1 MQENQDY
8 IRDLAEIRSI
18 MEQSTRFMSLSGW
31 AGILVGIY
39 ALVGAWAARAWL
51 HFDPAK
57 IGYNRPEA
65 TEFSPYSL
73 VALALGVL
81 TLAVGTAVW
90 LTSKKAQNRGEKL
103 WNSASKRLLINMVV
117 VLGTGGILMLIL
129 INQGLYGILPA
140 LTLVFYGLAMYLAG
154 RDSYREIRVLGLL
167 EISLGLLSS
176 YFIEHSLLI
185 WAVGFGFLH
194 IGYGIYIHYKY
205 ER

>member
-31 AGILVGIY
+31 AGVLAGIY
-39 ALVGAWAARAWL
+39 ALVGAWAVRTWL

-65 TEFSPYSL
+65 PEFSPYSV

-81 TLAVGTAVW
+81 IMAVGTAVW
-90 LTSKKAQNRGEKL
+90 LTSKKAQKRSEKL
-103 WNSASKRLLINMVV
+103 WNSASRRLLINIAV
-117 VLGTGGILMLIL
+117 VLGTGGILILIL
-129 INQGLYGILPA
+129 IDQGMYGILPS
-140 LTLVFYGLAMYLAG
+140 LTLIFYGLAMFLAG
-154 RDSYREIRVLGLL
+154 RDSYREIRILGLL
-167 EISLGLLSS
+167 EIGLGLISS

-185 WAVGFGFLH
+185 WAIGFGFLH
-194 IGYGIYIHYKY
+194 IVYGIYIHYKY

>member
-39 ALVGAWAARAWL
+39 ALVGAWAARTWL
-51 HFDPAK
+51 HFDPAS

-65 TEFSPYSL
+65 PEFSPYSL

-81 TLAVGTAVW
+81 TLAIGTAVW

-103 WNSASKRLLINMVV
+103 WNSASKRLLINMAV

-167 EISLGLLSS
+167 EIALGLLSS
-176 YFIEHSLLI
+176 CFIEYSLMI
-185 WAVGFGFLH
+185 WALGFGFLH